1 MDVDANLCPRQ
12 VLFGLDVK
20 LYGCLYSRHFEDLPL
35 DGALTFILT
44 AAAAAATAGS
54 LVLLHE
60 GQHLLLCIMR
70 RDHLRRQWH
79 RLFSGTS

>member
-20 LYGCLYSRHFEDLPL
+20 LYGCLYSRHSEDLPL
-35 DGALTFILT
+35 DGALTFVLT
-44 AAAAAATAGS
+44 AAAAATAGS

-70 RDHLRRQWH
+70 CDHLRRQ
-79 RLFSGTS
+79 

>member
-44 AAAAAATAGS
+44 AAAGS

-70 RDHLRRQWH
+70 RDNLRRQ
-79 RLFSGTS
+79 

>member
-44 AAAAAATAGS
+44 AAAAATAGS

>member
-44 AAAAAATAGS
+44 AAAAAIAGS

-70 RDHLRRQWH
+70 RDHLRRQ
-79 RLFSGTS
+79 

>member
-44 AAAAAATAGS
+44 AAAATAGS

-70 RDHLRRQWH
+70 RDHLRRQ
-79 RLFSGTS
+79 